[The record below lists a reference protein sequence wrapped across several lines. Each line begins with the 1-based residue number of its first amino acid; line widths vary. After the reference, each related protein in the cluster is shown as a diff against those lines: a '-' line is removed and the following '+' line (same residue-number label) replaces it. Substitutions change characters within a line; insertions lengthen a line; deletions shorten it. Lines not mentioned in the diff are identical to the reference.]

1 VADKNARRR
10 GESGADERADER
22 ADDVFAVRV
31 RVTQDQARAIL
42 ERGTYDFGDHPNVT
56 PNPDGTGG
64 LDLFVTRAQATE
76 LEAEGVTVTFG
87 RNQSARA
94 RERIAELGEGDR
106 YDGGRVVPR
115 GIGRKIGGRG
125 GRGSPGDPGGP
136 GGPDTSGSDSGERG
150 S

>member
-1 VADKNARRR
+1 MADKNAKRPA
-10 GESGADERADER
+10 ESGADER

-31 RVTQDQARAIL
+31 RVTQDQARTIL
-42 ERGTYDFGDHPNVT
+42 ERGTYDFGDHPTIT

-64 LDLFVTRAQATE
+64 LDLFVTRAQASE
-76 LEAEGVTVTFG
+76 LEDEGVAVTFG

-125 GRGSPGDPGGP
+125 GPGG
-136 GGPDTSGSDSGERG
+136 GGGRG
-150 S
+150 PSRD

>member
-1 VADKNARRR
+1 MADKNARRP

-42 ERGTYDFGDHPNVT
+42 ERGTYDFGDRPNVT

-125 GRGSPGDPGGP
+125 GPGGPGDPG
-136 GGPDTSGSDSGERG
+136 TSGTSASDSGERG